1 MRLKKYDLRVC
12 AAACFLDPR
21 FYKKSRVFRSP
32 YQAYTGN
39 DSSRTTEYAD
49 STPLSEALA
58 RQNVPLSYSNS
69 VSDLQEEL
77 KTRFFCSETGLE
89 PLLSESESE
98 NQSDDGLRIFGERED
113 GKSLEKGIPVVQEL
127 RNFDTSARKL
137 QQVPCIQFS
146 EQGDSSFSVLSF
158 WKESEH
164 RYLALAPLAKFLLC
178 IPASSAATERVFSR
192 AGWAEGN

>member
-39 DSSRTTEYAD
+39 DSLRTTEYAD

-77 KTRFFCSETGLE
+77 KRRFCCSETGLE
-89 PLLSESESE
+89 PLLSENESES
-98 NQSDDGLRIFGERED
+98 QSDDGLGIFGKRED
-113 GKSLEKGIPVVQEL
+113 GKSLEKGILQEL
-127 RNFDTSARKL
+127 RDFDTSARKS
-137 QQVPCIQFS
+137 QQVPFIQFS
-146 EQGDSSFSVLSF
+146 EQDDTSFSVSPANFYFISF
-158 WKESEH
+158 NLTS
-164 RYLALAPLAKFLLC
+164 Y
-178 IPASSAATERVFSR
+178 I
-192 AGWAEGN
+192 N